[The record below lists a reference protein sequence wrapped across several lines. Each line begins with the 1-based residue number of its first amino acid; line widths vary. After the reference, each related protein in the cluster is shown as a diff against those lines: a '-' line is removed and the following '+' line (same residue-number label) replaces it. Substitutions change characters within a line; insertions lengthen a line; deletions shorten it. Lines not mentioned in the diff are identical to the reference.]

1 MENASLLS
9 LNEQYAIPGHVSFE
23 TGPGGLAVARIEN
36 QHASASV
43 ALLGGTVLSF
53 QPKGQKDVLWLSPKS
68 DLEVGK
74 AIRGGIPVCWPWFGP
89 HPTRPDEL
97 DKHGFVR
104 TMLWSVSD
112 TQALPDGATQ
122 VSMVVSD
129 TPETRAIWPHAF
141 HMQLTVVV
149 GPALR
154 VGWEVRNPG
163 SQTFTY
169 TGALHNYFH
178 IADIRRIAVSWLEGT
193 AYLDKTDN
201 YARKILPGKLTFEK
215 TTDSIF
221 VDTTGDCLIEDPGF
235 GRKIRVA
242 KEGSHTTVVW
252 NPAQRAALLPDLGEG
267 TQAHFVCVETANAAH
282 DVITVPPGGS
292 AQLATVIS
300 LE

>member
-1 MENASLLS
+1 MDNASLLT

-23 TGPGGLAVARIEN
+23 TGPGGLAIARIEN
-36 QHASASV
+36 QYAAASV
-43 ALLGGTVLSF
+43 ALLGGTVLSH
-53 QPKGQKDVLWLSPKS
+53 QPQGQKDVLWLSPKS

-89 HPTRPDEL
+89 HPTRDDL

-104 TMLWSVSD
+104 TMLWSVSG
-112 TQALPDGATQ
+112 TQALPDGATR
-122 VSMVVSD
+122 VSLAVSD
-129 TPETRAIWPHAF
+129 TPETRALWSYAF
-141 HMQLTVVV
+141 HMEISVVV
-149 GPALR
+149 GSALR
-154 VGWEVRNPG
+154 VSWTVNNPG
-163 SQTFTY
+163 AEAFTY
-169 TGALHNYFH
+169 TGALHNYFY
-178 IADIRRIAVSWLEGT
+178 ISDIRRIAVSGLEGT
-193 AYLDKTDN
+193 AYLDKTDD
-201 YARKILPGKLTFEK
+201 YARKILPGKLIFEK

-267 TQAHFVCVETANAAH
+267 AQAHFVCVETANAAP
-282 DVITVPPGGS
+282 DVITVPAGGS
-292 AQLATVIS
+292 AQIATVIR